1 YPRSVQ
7 VFLDNQLEGMD
18 RHNAI
23 FVISSHTKKVF
34 ANMKREEKDFSGKV
48 TLLIETMMVQAPEDI
63 VLELEEAKTAQA
75 KEITSLKKRV
85 KKLEKK
91 RKSRTSGIKRLRKVK
106 IAMRVES
113 STEAS
118 LGDQEDASKQETM
131 TDNIDQDVVVD
142 VLASE
147 KVEQSV
153 KVVEKEVSTADPV
166 TTGGEVVTTAN
177 IKVTIA
183 ATTPQISMDELTLAQ
198 TLIDIKAAK
207 PKAKCKSH
215 LKHLYQ
221 NQ

>member
-1 YPRSVQ
+1 

-131 TDNIDQDVVVD
+131 TDNIDQDVEITLVD
-142 VLASE
+142 
-147 KVEQSV
+147 
-153 KVVEKEVSTADPV
+153 
-166 TTGGEVVTTAN
+166 
-177 IKVTIA
+177 
-183 ATTPQISMDELTLAQ
+183 
-198 TLIDIKAAK
+198 DIQGRMNEEDMFRVND
-207 PKAKCKSH
+207 
-215 LKHLYQ
+215 LDGD
-221 NQ
+221 